1 MSGKVALVNGVGP
14 AAESGSIE
22 NIGVLCTRCY
32 CVHCMS
38 FLHALSHCVRD
49 LHSCRTYLNPGLAVA
64 RRLLEQGATV
74 ICCDVLDGSAAVAQ
88 AAVGTPGRASFVRC
102 DVTDSAAVDAAVEQT
117 VIRHGRLD
125 MLVCV
130 AGIGRGGE
138 VDTLSDEDM
147 DAVIDVNLKG
157 VLRFNRAAVR
167 AMRANPGTGGAIV
180 NIASQLALLA
190 RPGMPTYIAT
200 KGGVTALTRAVAID
214 HAKHGVRCN
223 CVCPGMI
230 ATPMSSLPLS
240 RGDPYEEP
248 HPDAALNQSHTPMG
262 RIGKPSE
269 VAAAVAFL
277 LSDDASYITGAIL
290 PVDGGWTAA

>member
-1 MSGKVALVNGVGP
+1 
-14 AAESGSIE
+14 
-22 NIGVLCTRCY
+22 
-32 CVHCMS
+32 
-38 FLHALSHCVRD
+38 
-49 LHSCRTYLNPGLAVA
+49 
-64 RRLLEQGATV
+64 
-74 ICCDVLDGSAAVAQ
+74 
-88 AAVGTPGRASFVRC
+88 
-102 DVTDSAAVDAAVEQT
+102 VTDSVAVDALVEQT
-117 VIRHGRLD
+117 IIQHGKLD

-167 AMRANPGTGGAIV
+167 AMRANATGGGGAIV

-200 KGGVTALTRAVAID
+200 KGAVTALTRAVAID

-230 ATPMSSLPLS
+230 ATPMSCLPLS
-240 RGDPYEEP
+240 RGDPYADT
-248 HPDAALNQSHTPMG
+248 HPDAAQNQSHTPMG

-277 LSDDASYITGAIL
+277 LSDDASYITGATL